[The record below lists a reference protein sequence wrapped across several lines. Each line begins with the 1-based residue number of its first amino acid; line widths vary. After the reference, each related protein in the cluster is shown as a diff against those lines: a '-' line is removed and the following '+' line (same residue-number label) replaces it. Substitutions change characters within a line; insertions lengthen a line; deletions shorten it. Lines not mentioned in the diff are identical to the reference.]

1 MGFGLAEDVDQFASR
16 LGIVSGKVSVRST
29 LHAGTLEERCQRTAD
44 DTNGQDPHSRTTDPV
59 NVVLAIV
66 REIIVL

>member
-29 LHAGTLEERCQRTAD
+29 LHAGTLKYKTHEMKSNKVFKKKHT
-44 DTNGQDPHSRTTDPV
+44 PV
-59 NVVLAIV
+59 RPI
-66 REIIVL
+66 RWM